1 MEAMEQFNLQDF
13 ILRLSIQLP
22 GFILAVSCHEAAH
35 AFVALKFG
43 DDTAKRQGRLTLN
56 PTAHYTPFGTIL
68 FPLLG
73 ALMGGTMFGWARPVP
88 IDARR
93 FKNIRKSIFWVSFAG
108 PGANILL
115 SVLSAFFYVLIVTKV
130 SPTFYFYEPFLGMLK
145 ASITINCILAVFN
158 LIPFPPLD
166 GSKMVG
172 SFLNYEA
179 QRKFEEIQK
188 YGFIFLLLL
197 WFTNV
202 FSYLLFPAIMMANG
216 FIRLFYVMLS

>member
-1 MEAMEQFNLQDF
+1 MHVPRVAPKGWPWYQWRLWNNSTYKIL
-13 ILRLSIQLP
+13 LRLSIQLP

-56 PTAHYTPFGTIL
+56 PAAHYTPFGTIL

-108 PGANILL
+108 PMANIAL
-115 SVLSAFFYVLIVTKV
+115 SVVSAFFYVLIVTKV
-130 SPTFYFYEPFLGMLK
+130 SQLFIFTNPFL
-145 ASITINCILAVFN
+145 AC
-158 LIPFPPLD
+158 
-166 GSKMVG
+166 
-172 SFLNYEA
+172 
-179 QRKFEEIQK
+179 
-188 YGFIFLLLL
+188 
-197 WFTNV
+197 
-202 FSYLLFPAIMMANG
+202 
-216 FIRLFYVMLS
+216 